1 MRSALDITPPP
12 YQYMDMELT
21 KKTTILFSPELHHR
35 LTRIAGHRGT
45 SLGDLVRSACE
56 REYGATAPE
65 DKVAAIRRMA
75 QLGLP
80 VAGVRRMKR
89 ESAPSAEKLA
99 P

>member
-1 MRSALDITPPP
+1 MK
-12 YQYMDMELT
+12 LT
-21 KKTTILFSPELHHR
+21 KKTTILFSPALHLR

-45 SLGDLVRSACE
+45 SLGELVRSACE
-56 REYGATAPE
+56 REYGAAAPDE
-65 DKVAAIRRMA
+65 KVAAIRRMA

-89 ESAPSAEKLA
+89 ESVLSPEKLV